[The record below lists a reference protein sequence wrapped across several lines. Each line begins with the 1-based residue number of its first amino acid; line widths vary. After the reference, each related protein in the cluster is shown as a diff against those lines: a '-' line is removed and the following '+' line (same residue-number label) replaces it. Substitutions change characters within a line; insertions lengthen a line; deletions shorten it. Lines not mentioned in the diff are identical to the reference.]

1 MSDWRVIRNAGSGQ
15 VVLARAKWCQ
25 NFWCHF
31 KGLMLRRSLP
41 EDEGL
46 LFIFPRESV
55 AGTTIH
61 MLFMLF
67 SIAAVWIDNDGNV
80 VDAKLAKPWRP
91 VYAPAKAARYLIEA
105 HPVVLERVKAGDKLA
120 FDEKIKNVG
129 EHKRVFPGW
138 TG

>member
-1 MSDWRVIRNAGSGQ
+1 MIRSADSGE

-46 LFIFPRESV
+46 LFVFGRASV
-55 AGTTIH
+55 VDTTIH
-61 MLFMLF
+61 MLFMFF
-67 SIAAVWIDNDGNV
+67 SIAAVWMDNEGRV

-91 VYAPAKAARYLIEA
+91 IYAPARPARYMIEA
-105 HPVVLERVKAGDKLA
+105 RPVVLDRVKVGDHLV
-120 FDEKIKNVG
+120 FDEKAAAP
-129 EHKRVFPGW
+129 KRG
-138 TG
+138 